1 MFSKRINDDG
11 VTSGSK
17 AIIDIASG
25 FALFL
30 RVTNG
35 GSLPNISLPLQS
47 ILNQEQFREFVN
59 YKKKNGISANN
70 SPEYTSLLGS
80 VLQLP
85 PLVR

>member
-17 AIIDIASG
+17 AVIDIANG

-59 YKKKNGISANN
+59 NKKKNANN